1 MVDFYPLPLF
11 DSNFEMIFSPGQ
23 KVCCLRFDFLDVKI
37 HCSPPHII
45 ASNYE
50 PYFGC
55 NCDLNFMDHSTED
68 NQNFSFVTE
77 RFNFC
82 FSGLTFTL

>member
-11 DSNFEMIFSPGQ
+11 DSNFEMILSPGQ
-23 KVCCLRFDFLDVKI
+23 KFVAFALTSLMWKYI
-37 HCSPPHII
+37 APQII

-55 NCDLNFMDHSTED
+55 NCDLNFMDHSFED